1 MKIAILHQFK
11 DFKSTVFF
19 KLLAQ
24 ELSGTIQLSSP
35 KNADLIIYGPF
46 GRNLKTIGPFVKRRA
61 SVGPIK
67 IPGRRFQPINIFHTI
82 ENERHNNLYDFSV
95 SYDYTDNPQKNFRF
109 PYWMESID
117 WSHEGVIRPKPL
129 RLSRYF
135 RVEEL
140 QKPLTDNFLS
150 RKWRCAAF
158 FGQIR
163 EPRAQLLTALKKVLP
178 VDGFGKGFDNSIKNS
193 QSSGIDK
200 DIVLRQYAF
209 NLCPENSLYPG
220 YYTEKILE
228 SFGSGSIPLT
238 WADSNIKSDFNP
250 NSFINLHNYAGEC
263 YSKIGEVLASSDALA
278 KIANEPLLQFTPTI
292 EGLRHF
298 IRNIISTAKAF

>member
-67 IPGRRFQPINIFHTI
+67 IPGRCIQPINVFHTI

-95 SYDYTDNPQKNFRF
+95 SFDYTDNPQNNFRF

-140 QKPLTDNFLS
+140 QKPLTDSFLS

-158 FGQIR
+158 FG
-163 EPRAQLLTALKKVLP
+163 
-178 VDGFGKGFDNSIKNS
+178 
-193 QSSGIDK
+193 
-200 DIVLRQYAF
+200 
-209 NLCPENSLYPG
+209 
-220 YYTEKILE
+220 
-228 SFGSGSIPLT
+228 
-238 WADSNIKSDFNP
+238 
-250 NSFINLHNYAGEC
+250 
-263 YSKIGEVLASSDALA
+263 
-278 KIANEPLLQFTPTI
+278 
-292 EGLRHF
+292 
-298 IRNIISTAKAF
+298 